1 MQPVAAERLEVY
13 EATNEFPN
21 GDQVVAVVGI
31 IDGIGLWHSANAT
44 VLNIGVASQA
54 DAIHFSLSE
63 LDEVCV
69 HYVPQ
74 LIPFGAEVLQTQGC
88 LGGIR
93 DHFGTPV
100 LEVLNPTHLD
110 IRIVDVDPV
119 VWEKVGLVHYQ
130 TDCQEVTI
138 MDFLCGL

>member
-1 MQPVAAERLEVY
+1 MQPVAADRLEVF

-44 VLNIGVASQA
+44 VVDNGLASQA
-54 DAIHFSLSE
+54 DALPCSLSD

-74 LIPFGAEVLQTQGC
+74 LIPIGAEVLQTQGC

-100 LEVLNPTHLD
+100 LEV
-110 IRIVDVDPV
+110 
-119 VWEKVGLVHYQ
+119 
-130 TDCQEVTI
+130 
-138 MDFLCGL
+138 